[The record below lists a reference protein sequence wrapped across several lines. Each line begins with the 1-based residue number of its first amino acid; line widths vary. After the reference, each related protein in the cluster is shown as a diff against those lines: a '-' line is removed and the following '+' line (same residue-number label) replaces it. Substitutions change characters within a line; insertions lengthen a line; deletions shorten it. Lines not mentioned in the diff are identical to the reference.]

1 MKLDHLQPKRLM
13 WKIWVLILLIIVT
26 LALMI
31 LLTIRSSITQ
41 FIDEQVYE
49 TLQDVDYYLGNTNE
63 LENIPQNPIEYD
75 RRQQESRSV
84 NQLIFLPNGRI
95 IYGSAPLELTNRMY
109 QEAIEQTSEVAKY
122 QTTIDGEDV
131 YYIIRQNEY
140 DGELIYQASYAWDA
154 YRRELVSTLY
164 WRISILIGVISLL
177 SLIPAL
183 WMSRELTKPIVE
195 MERAVE
201 KISNRQWETVLPLA
215 RQDELGQLAR
225 SIDAMRQELQ
235 EQDVA
240 QQALLQNISHDL
252 KTPIMVIRGYAQSI
266 GDGIYPTGD
275 LKGSA
280 EVIDEEASRL
290 EKKVVDLLYVTKLEY
305 FKGQEMRLEP
315 INLDKLVELL
325 VSRFKL
331 RGNLDWTV
339 EGHAGEML
347 GDGEQIRVA
356 FENVLDNAL
365 RYAESRIHIRLSHTE
380 AGVEITI
387 ENDGPPVDENLD
399 LFHQFSRGKQGKF
412 GLGLFIVQRIVTLH
426 EGTVALGNTSDG
438 VAVHFHFSPS
448 NSNPKLKLDYRN

>member
-1 MKLDHLQPKRLM
+1 MFDQLKPKRLM

-31 LLTIRSSITQ
+31 LLTVRSSIAQ

-49 TLQDVDYYLGNTNE
+49 TLQDVDYYLGNTNQ

-109 QEAIEQTSEVAKY
+109 REAIEQTSEIAKY

-140 DGELIYQASYAWDA
+140 DGTLIYQASYAWDA
-154 YRRELVSTLY
+154 YRRELVSTLF

-215 RQDELGQLAR
+215 REDELGQLAR
-225 SIDAMRQELQ
+225 SIDAMRLELQ
-235 EQDVA
+235 EQDLA

-275 LKGSA
+275 LRGSA

-315 INLDKLVELL
+315 INLDKLMELL
-325 VSRFKL
+325 VARFKL
-331 RGNLDWTV
+331 RGDLEWAVT
-339 EGHAGEML
+339 GHAGEML

-365 RYAESRIHIRLSHTE
+365 RYAQSSIRIHLNRTD
-380 AGVEITI
+380 AGVEIVI
-387 ENDGPPVDENLD
+387 ANDGPPVDENLD

-426 EGTVALGNTSDG
+426 HGEVTLGNTADG
-438 VAVHFHFSPS
+438 VAVRFRFPHSKTVQIS
-448 NSNPKLKLDYRN
+448 NSDE

>member
-1 MKLDHLQPKRLM
+1 MNAIKPKRLM

-31 LLTIRSSITQ
+31 LITVRSSITQ

-49 TLQDVDYYLGNTNE
+49 TLRDVDYYLGNTNE
-63 LENIPQNPIEYD
+63 LENYPQNPIEYD

-109 QEAIEQTSEVAKY
+109 QEALNQSGQVERY

-140 DGELIYQASYAWDA
+140 DGTIVYQASYAWDA

-164 WRISILIGVISLL
+164 LRISILIGVISLL

-183 WMSRELTKPIVE
+183 LMSRQLTKPIVE

-201 KISNRQWETVLPLA
+201 KISNRQWETALPLD
-215 RQDELGQLAR
+215 RQDELGQLAH
-225 SIDAMRQELQ
+225 SIDAMRKELK
-235 EQDVA
+235 EQDLA

-275 LKGSA
+275 LKGSS

-305 FKGQEMRLEP
+305 FKGQEMKLEP
-315 INLDKLVELL
+315 INLDKLMELL
-325 VSRFKL
+325 VARFKL
-331 RGNLDWTV
+331 RGRLDWEING
-339 EGHAGEML
+339 EGGEML

-365 RYAESRIHIRLSHTE
+365 RYAETCIRIDLNRDES
-380 AGVEITI
+380 GVEII
-387 ENDGPPVDENLD
+387 IFNDGPPVDESLD

-426 EGTVALGNTSDG
+426 TGEVSLRNTGDGTAVRFYFPRLKPNHALK
-438 VAVHFHFSPS
+438 S
-448 NSNPKLKLDYRN
+448 NA

>member
-1 MKLDHLQPKRLM
+1 M

-31 LLTIRSSITQ
+31 LITIRSSITQ

-49 TLQDVDYYLGNTNE
+49 TLRDVDYYLGNTNE
-63 LENIPQNPIEYD
+63 LENYPQNPIEYD

-109 QEAIEQTSEVAKY
+109 QEALNQSGQVERY

-140 DGELIYQASYAWDA
+140 DGTIVYQASYAWDA

-183 WMSRELTKPIVE
+183 LMSRQLTKPIVE

-201 KISNRQWETVLPLA
+201 KISNRQWETALPLD
-215 RQDELGQLAR
+215 RQDELGQLAH
-225 SIDAMRQELQ
+225 SIDAMRKELK
-235 EQDVA
+235 EQDLA

-275 LKGSA
+275 LKGSS

-305 FKGQEMRLEP
+305 FKGQEMKLEP
-315 INLDKLVELL
+315 INLDKLMELL
-325 VSRFKL
+325 VARFKL
-331 RGNLDWTV
+331 RGQLDWEING
-339 EGHAGEML
+339 EGGEML

-365 RYAESRIHIRLSHTE
+365 RYAETCIRIDLNRDES
-380 AGVEITI
+380 GVEII
-387 ENDGPPVDENLD
+387 IFNDGPPVDESLD

-426 EGTVALGNTSDG
+426 TGEVSLRNTGDGTAVRFYFPRLKPNHALKSNT
-438 VAVHFHFSPS
+438 
-448 NSNPKLKLDYRN
+448 

>member
-1 MKLDHLQPKRLM
+1 MRIERLKPKRLM
-13 WKIWVLILLIIVT
+13 WKIWILILLIIVT

-31 LLTIRSSITQ
+31 LLTVRSSITQ

-49 TLQDVDYYLGNTNE
+49 TLEDVDYYLGNTNE
-63 LENIPQNPIEYD
+63 LENIPSNPIEYD

-109 QEAIEQTSEVAKY
+109 QEAIGQRNEISKY

-140 DGELIYQASYAWDA
+140 DGAIIYQASYAWDA

-164 WRISILIGVISLL
+164 LRISLLIGLISLL

-201 KISNRQWETVLPLA
+201 KISNRQWETVLPLS
-215 RQDELGQLAR
+215 REDELGQLAR

-235 EQDVA
+235 EQDLA

-280 EVIDEEASRL
+280 EIIDEEASRL
-290 EKKVVDLLYVTKLEY
+290 EKKVIDLLYVTKLEY
-305 FKGQEMRLEP
+305 FKGQEMKLEP
-315 INLDKLVELL
+315 INVDKLIELL
-325 VSRFKL
+325 VARFKL
-331 RGNLDWTV
+331 RGDLKWSVT
-339 EGHAGEML
+339 GQAGEMM
-347 GDGEQIRVA
+347 GEGEQIRVA
-356 FENVLDNAL
+356 FENVLDNAI
-365 RYAESRIHIRLSHTE
+365 RYAESSIEIVLNRTE
-380 AGVEITI
+380 QGIDIAIK
-387 ENDGPPVDENLD
+387 NDGPSVDENLN

-412 GLGLFIVQRIVTLH
+412 GLGLFIVHRIVTLH
-426 EGTVALGNTSDG
+426 QGTVSLGNTTNG
-438 VAVHFHFSPS
+438 VSVQFHFPHLKEGR
-448 NSNPKLKLDYRN
+448 NSKNEERF

>member
-1 MKLDHLQPKRLM
+1 MFEQLKPKRLM

-31 LLTIRSSITQ
+31 LLTVRSSIAQ

-49 TLQDVDYYLGNTNE
+49 TLQDVDYYLGNTNQ

-109 QEAIEQTSEVAKY
+109 REAIEQTSEIAKY

-140 DGELIYQASYAWDA
+140 DGTLIYQASYAWDA
-154 YRRELVSTLY
+154 YRRELVSTLF

-215 RQDELGQLAR
+215 REDELGQLAR
-225 SIDAMRQELQ
+225 SIDAMRLELQ
-235 EQDVA
+235 EQDLA

-275 LKGSA
+275 LRGSA

-315 INLDKLVELL
+315 INLDKLMELL
-325 VSRFKL
+325 VARFKL
-331 RGNLDWTV
+331 RGDLEWAVT
-339 EGHAGEML
+339 GHAGEML

-365 RYAESRIHIRLSHTE
+365 RYAQSSIRIHLNRTD
-380 AGVEITI
+380 AGVEIVI
-387 ENDGPPVDENLD
+387 ANDGPPVDENLD

-426 EGTVALGNTSDG
+426 HGEVTLGNTADG
-438 VAVHFHFSPS
+438 VAVRFRFPHSKTVQIS
-448 NSNPKLKLDYRN
+448 NSDE

>member
-1 MKLDHLQPKRLM
+1 MMNALKPKRLM

-31 LLTIRSSITQ
+31 LITIRSSITQ

-49 TLQDVDYYLGNTNE
+49 TLRDVDYYLGNTNE
-63 LENIPQNPIEYD
+63 LENYPQNPIEYD

-109 QEAIEQTSEVAKY
+109 QEALNQSGQVERY

-140 DGELIYQASYAWDA
+140 DGTIVYQASYAWDA

-183 WMSRELTKPIVE
+183 LMSRQLTKPIVE

-201 KISNRQWETVLPLA
+201 KISNRQWETALPLD
-215 RQDELGQLAR
+215 RQDELGQLAH
-225 SIDAMRQELQ
+225 SIDAMRKELK
-235 EQDVA
+235 EQDLA

-275 LKGSA
+275 LKGSS

-305 FKGQEMRLEP
+305 FKGQEMKLEP
-315 INLDKLVELL
+315 INLDKLMELL
-325 VSRFKL
+325 VARFKL
-331 RGNLDWTV
+331 RGQLDWEING
-339 EGHAGEML
+339 EGGEML

-365 RYAESRIHIRLSHTE
+365 RYAETCIRIDLNRDES
-380 AGVEITI
+380 GVEII
-387 ENDGPPVDENLD
+387 IFNDGPPVDESLD

-426 EGTVALGNTSDG
+426 TGEVSLRNTGDGTAVRFYFPRLKPNHALKSNT
-438 VAVHFHFSPS
+438 
-448 NSNPKLKLDYRN
+448 

>member
-1 MKLDHLQPKRLM
+1 MMDALKPKRLM

-31 LLTIRSSITQ
+31 LITVRSSITQ

-49 TLQDVDYYLGNTNE
+49 TLRDVDYYLGNTNE
-63 LENIPQNPIEYD
+63 LENYPQNPIEYD

-109 QEAIEQTSEVAKY
+109 QEALNQSGQVERY

-140 DGELIYQASYAWDA
+140 DGTIVYQASYAWDA

-164 WRISILIGVISLL
+164 LRISILIGIISLL

-183 WMSRELTKPIVE
+183 LMSRQLTKPIVE

-201 KISNRQWETVLPLA
+201 KISNRQWETALPLD
-215 RQDELGQLAR
+215 RQDELGQLAH
-225 SIDAMRQELQ
+225 SIDAMRKELK
-235 EQDVA
+235 EQDLA

-305 FKGQEMRLEP
+305 FKGQEMKLEP
-315 INLDKLVELL
+315 INLDKLMELL
-325 VSRFKL
+325 VARFKL
-331 RGNLDWTV
+331 RGQLDWEING
-339 EGHAGEML
+339 EGGEML

-365 RYAESRIHIRLSHTE
+365 RYAESCIRIDLRQDD

-387 ENDGPPVDENLD
+387 FNDGPPVDESLD

-426 EGTVALGNTSDG
+426 TGEVSLRNTGDGT
-438 VAVHFHFSPS
+438 AVRFYFPRLKS
-448 NSNPKLKLDYRN
+448 NQPLKSNA

>member
-1 MKLDHLQPKRLM
+1 MNAIKPKRLM

-31 LLTIRSSITQ
+31 LITVRSSITQ

-49 TLQDVDYYLGNTNE
+49 TLRDVDYYLGNTNE
-63 LENIPQNPIEYD
+63 LENYPQNPIEYD

-109 QEAIEQTSEVAKY
+109 QEALNQSGQVERY

-140 DGELIYQASYAWDA
+140 DGTIVYQASYAWDA

-164 WRISILIGVISLL
+164 LRISILIGVISLL

-183 WMSRELTKPIVE
+183 LMSRQLTKPIVE

-201 KISNRQWETVLPLA
+201 KISNRQWETALPLD
-215 RQDELGQLAR
+215 RQDELGQLAH
-225 SIDAMRQELQ
+225 SIDAMRKELK
-235 EQDVA
+235 EQDLA

-275 LKGSA
+275 LKGSS

-305 FKGQEMRLEP
+305 FKGQEMKLEP
-315 INLDKLVELL
+315 INLDKLMELL
-325 VSRFKL
+325 VARFKL
-331 RGNLDWTV
+331 RGQLDWEING
-339 EGHAGEML
+339 EGGEML

-356 FENVLDNAL
+356 FENALDNAL
-365 RYAESRIHIRLSHTE
+365 RYAETRIRIDLNRDES
-380 AGVEITI
+380 GVEII
-387 ENDGPPVDENLD
+387 IFNDGPPVDESLD

-426 EGTVALGNTSDG
+426 TGEVSLRNTGDGTAVRFYFPRLKPNHALK
-438 VAVHFHFSPS
+438 S
-448 NSNPKLKLDYRN
+448 NA

>member
-1 MKLDHLQPKRLM
+1 MMFEQLKPKRLM

-31 LLTIRSSITQ
+31 LLTVRSSIAQ

-63 LENIPQNPIEYD
+63 LENIPRNPIEYD

-109 QEAIEQTSEVAKY
+109 REAIEQTGEIEKY

-140 DGELIYQASYAWDA
+140 DGTTIYQASYAWDA
-154 YRRELVSTLY
+154 YRRELVSTLF

-215 RQDELGQLAR
+215 REDELGQLAR

-235 EQDVA
+235 EQDLA

-315 INLDKLVELL
+315 INVDKLMELL
-325 VSRFKL
+325 VARFKL
-331 RGNLDWTV
+331 RGDLDWTIT
-339 EGHAGEML
+339 GHAGEML

-365 RYAESRIHIRLSHTE
+365 RYAESTIQIELART
-380 AGVEITI
+380 GGEISVTI
-387 ENDGPPVDENLD
+387 KNDGPPVDENLD

-426 EGTVALGNTSDG
+426 QGEVTLGNTLNG
-438 VAVHFHFSPS
+438 VAVRFRFPQLKPIQNS
-448 NSNPKLKLDYRN
+448 NSDA

>member
-1 MKLDHLQPKRLM
+1 MFEQLKPKRLM

-31 LLTIRSSITQ
+31 LLTVRSSIAQ

-49 TLQDVDYYLGNTNE
+49 TLQDVDYYLGNTNQ

-109 QEAIEQTSEVAKY
+109 REAIEQTSEIAKY

-140 DGELIYQASYAWDA
+140 DGTLIYQASYAWDA
-154 YRRELVSTLY
+154 YRRELVSTLF

-215 RQDELGQLAR
+215 REDELGQLAR
-225 SIDAMRQELQ
+225 SIDAMRLELQ
-235 EQDVA
+235 EQDLA

-275 LKGSA
+275 LRGSA

-315 INLDKLVELL
+315 INLDKLMELL
-325 VSRFKL
+325 VARFKL
-331 RGNLDWTV
+331 RGDLEWAVT
-339 EGHAGEML
+339 GHAGEML

-365 RYAESRIHIRLSHTE
+365 RYAQSSIRIHLNRTD
-380 AGVEITI
+380 AGVDIVI
-387 ENDGPPVDENLD
+387 ANDGPPVDENLD

-426 EGTVALGNTSDG
+426 HGEVTLGNTADG
-438 VAVHFHFSPS
+438 VAVRFRFPHSKTVQIS
-448 NSNPKLKLDYRN
+448 NSDE

>member
-1 MKLDHLQPKRLM
+1 M

-31 LLTIRSSITQ
+31 LLTVRSSIAQ

-63 LENIPQNPIEYD
+63 LENIPRNPIEYD

-109 QEAIEQTSEVAKY
+109 REAIEQTGEIEKY

-140 DGELIYQASYAWDA
+140 DGTTIYQASYAWDA
-154 YRRELVSTLY
+154 YRRELVSTLF

-215 RQDELGQLAR
+215 REDELGQLAR

-235 EQDVA
+235 EQDLA

-305 FKGQEMRLEP
+305 FKGQEMRLET
-315 INLDKLVELL
+315 INVDKLMELL
-325 VSRFKL
+325 VARFKL
-331 RGNLDWTV
+331 RGDLDWTIT
-339 EGHAGEML
+339 GHAGEML

-365 RYAESRIHIRLSHTE
+365 RYAESTIQIELART
-380 AGVEITI
+380 GGEISVTI
-387 ENDGPPVDENLD
+387 KNDGPPVDENLD

-426 EGTVALGNTSDG
+426 QGEVTLGNTSNG
-438 VAVHFHFSPS
+438 VAVRFRFPQLKPIQNS
-448 NSNPKLKLDYRN
+448 NSDA

>member
-1 MKLDHLQPKRLM
+1 MNALKPKRLM

-31 LLTIRSSITQ
+31 LITIRSSITQ

-49 TLQDVDYYLGNTNE
+49 TLRDVDYYLGNTNE
-63 LENIPQNPIEYD
+63 LENYPQNPIEYD

-109 QEAIEQTSEVAKY
+109 QEALNQSGQVERY

-140 DGELIYQASYAWDA
+140 DGTIVYQASYAWDA

-183 WMSRELTKPIVE
+183 LMSRQLTKPIVE

-201 KISNRQWETVLPLA
+201 KISNRQWETALPLD
-215 RQDELGQLAR
+215 RQDELGQLAH
-225 SIDAMRQELQ
+225 SIDAMRKELK
-235 EQDVA
+235 EQDLA

-275 LKGSA
+275 LKGSS

-305 FKGQEMRLEP
+305 FKGQEMKLEP
-315 INLDKLVELL
+315 INLDKLMELL
-325 VSRFKL
+325 VARFKL
-331 RGNLDWTV
+331 RGQLDWEING
-339 EGHAGEML
+339 EGGEML

-365 RYAESRIHIRLSHTE
+365 RYAETCIRIDLNRDES
-380 AGVEITI
+380 GVEII
-387 ENDGPPVDENLD
+387 IFNDGPPVDESLD

-426 EGTVALGNTSDG
+426 TGEVSLRNTGDGTAVRFYFPRLKPNHALKSNT
-438 VAVHFHFSPS
+438 
-448 NSNPKLKLDYRN
+448 

>member
-1 MKLDHLQPKRLM
+1 MMNAIKPKRLM

-31 LLTIRSSITQ
+31 LITVRSSITQ

-49 TLQDVDYYLGNTNE
+49 TLRDVDYYLGNTNE
-63 LENIPQNPIEYD
+63 LENYPQNPIEYD

-109 QEAIEQTSEVAKY
+109 QEALNQSGQVERY

-140 DGELIYQASYAWDA
+140 DGTIVYQASYAWDA

-164 WRISILIGVISLL
+164 LRISILIGVISLL

-183 WMSRELTKPIVE
+183 LMSRQLTKPIVE

-201 KISNRQWETVLPLA
+201 KISNRQWETALPLD
-215 RQDELGQLAR
+215 RQDELGQLAH
-225 SIDAMRQELQ
+225 SIDAMRKELK
-235 EQDVA
+235 EQDLA

-275 LKGSA
+275 LKGSS

-305 FKGQEMRLEP
+305 FKGQEMKLEP
-315 INLDKLVELL
+315 INLDKLMELL
-325 VSRFKL
+325 VARFKL
-331 RGNLDWTV
+331 RGRLDWEING
-339 EGHAGEML
+339 EGGEML

-365 RYAESRIHIRLSHTE
+365 RYAETCIRIDLNRDES
-380 AGVEITI
+380 GVEII
-387 ENDGPPVDENLD
+387 IFNDGPPVDESLD

-426 EGTVALGNTSDG
+426 TGEVSLRNTGDGTAVRFYFPRLKPNHALK
-438 VAVHFHFSPS
+438 S
-448 NSNPKLKLDYRN
+448 NA

>member
-1 MKLDHLQPKRLM
+1 MMNALKPKRLM

-31 LLTIRSSITQ
+31 LITIRSSITQ

-49 TLQDVDYYLGNTNE
+49 TLRDVDYYLGNTNE
-63 LENIPQNPIEYD
+63 LENYPQNPIEYD

-109 QEAIEQTSEVAKY
+109 QEALNQSGQVERY

-140 DGELIYQASYAWDA
+140 DGTIVYQASYAWDA

-183 WMSRELTKPIVE
+183 LMSRQLTKPIVE

-201 KISNRQWETVLPLA
+201 KISNRQWETALPLD
-215 RQDELGQLAR
+215 RQDELGQLAH
-225 SIDAMRQELQ
+225 SIDAMRKELK
-235 EQDVA
+235 EQDLA

-275 LKGSA
+275 LKGSS

-305 FKGQEMRLEP
+305 FKGQEMKLEP
-315 INLDKLVELL
+315 INLDKLMELL
-325 VSRFKL
+325 VARFKL
-331 RGNLDWTV
+331 RGQLDWEING
-339 EGHAGEML
+339 EGGEML

-365 RYAESRIHIRLSHTE
+365 RYAETCIRIDLNRDES
-380 AGVEITI
+380 GVEII
-387 ENDGPPVDENLD
+387 IFNDGPPVDESLD

-426 EGTVALGNTSDG
+426 TGEVSLRNTGDGTAVRFYFPRLNPNHALKSD
-438 VAVHFHFSPS
+438 A
-448 NSNPKLKLDYRN
+448 

>member
-1 MKLDHLQPKRLM
+1 MMNAIKPKRLM

-31 LLTIRSSITQ
+31 LITVRSSITQ

-49 TLQDVDYYLGNTNE
+49 TLRDVDYYLGNTNE
-63 LENIPQNPIEYD
+63 LENYPQNPIEYD

-109 QEAIEQTSEVAKY
+109 QEALNQSGQVERY

-140 DGELIYQASYAWDA
+140 DGTIVYQASYAWDA

-164 WRISILIGVISLL
+164 LRISILIGVISLL

-183 WMSRELTKPIVE
+183 LMSRQLTKPIVE

-201 KISNRQWETVLPLA
+201 KISNRQWETALPLD
-215 RQDELGQLAR
+215 RQDELGQLAH
-225 SIDAMRQELQ
+225 SIDAMRKELK
-235 EQDVA
+235 EQDLA

-275 LKGSA
+275 LKGSS

-305 FKGQEMRLEP
+305 FKGQEMKLEP
-315 INLDKLVELL
+315 INLDKLMELL
-325 VSRFKL
+325 VARFKL
-331 RGNLDWTV
+331 RGQLDWEING
-339 EGHAGEML
+339 EGGEML

-365 RYAESRIHIRLSHTE
+365 RYAETCIRIDLNRDES
-380 AGVEITI
+380 GVEII
-387 ENDGPPVDENLD
+387 IFNDGPPVDESLD

-426 EGTVALGNTSDG
+426 TGEVSLRNTGDGTAVRFYFPRLKPNNALK
-438 VAVHFHFSPS
+438 S
-448 NSNPKLKLDYRN
+448 NA

>member
-1 MKLDHLQPKRLM
+1 MMNALKPKRLM

-31 LLTIRSSITQ
+31 LITIRSSITQ

-49 TLQDVDYYLGNTNE
+49 TLRDVDYYLGNTNE
-63 LENIPQNPIEYD
+63 LENYPQNPIEYD

-109 QEAIEQTSEVAKY
+109 QEALNQSGQVERY

-140 DGELIYQASYAWDA
+140 DGTIVYQASYAWDA

-183 WMSRELTKPIVE
+183 LMSRQLTKPIVE

-201 KISNRQWETVLPLA
+201 KISNRQWETALPLD
-215 RQDELGQLAR
+215 RQDELGQLAH
-225 SIDAMRQELQ
+225 SIDAMRKELK
-235 EQDVA
+235 EQDLA

-275 LKGSA
+275 LKGSS

-305 FKGQEMRLEP
+305 FKGQEMKLEP
-315 INLDKLVELL
+315 INLDKLMELL
-325 VSRFKL
+325 VARFKL
-331 RGNLDWTV
+331 RGQLDWEING
-339 EGHAGEML
+339 EGGEML

-365 RYAESRIHIRLSHTE
+365 RYAETCIRIDLNRDES
-380 AGVEITI
+380 GVEII
-387 ENDGPPVDENLD
+387 IFNDGPPVDESLD

-426 EGTVALGNTSDG
+426 TGEVSLRNTGDGTAVKFYFPRLKPNHALK
-438 VAVHFHFSPS
+438 S
-448 NSNPKLKLDYRN
+448 NA

>member
-1 MKLDHLQPKRLM
+1 MMFEQLKPKRLM

-31 LLTIRSSITQ
+31 LLTVRSSIAQ

-63 LENIPQNPIEYD
+63 LENIPRNPIEYD

-109 QEAIEQTSEVAKY
+109 REAIEQTGEIEKY

-140 DGELIYQASYAWDA
+140 DGTTIYQASYAWDA
-154 YRRELVSTLY
+154 YRRELVSTLF

-215 RQDELGQLAR
+215 REDELGQLAR

-235 EQDVA
+235 EQDLA

-315 INLDKLVELL
+315 INVDKLMELL
-325 VSRFKL
+325 VARFKL
-331 RGNLDWTV
+331 RGDLDWTIT
-339 EGHAGEML
+339 GHAGEML

-365 RYAESRIHIRLSHTE
+365 RYAESTIQIELART
-380 AGVEITI
+380 GGEISVTI
-387 ENDGPPVDENLD
+387 KNDGPPVDENLD

-426 EGTVALGNTSDG
+426 QGEVTLGNTSNG
-438 VAVHFHFSPS
+438 VAVRFRFPQLKPIQNS
-448 NSNPKLKLDYRN
+448 NSDA

>member
-1 MKLDHLQPKRLM
+1 MFEQLKPKRLM
-13 WKIWVLILLIIVT
+13 WKIWLLILLIIVT

-31 LLTIRSSITQ
+31 LLTVRSSITQ

-49 TLQDVDYYLGNTNE
+49 TLQDVDYYLGNTNQ

-109 QEAIEQTSEVAKY
+109 REAIEQTSEIAKY

-140 DGELIYQASYAWDA
+140 DGTLIYQASYAWDA
-154 YRRELVSTLY
+154 YRRELVSTLF

-201 KISNRQWETVLPLA
+201 KISNRQWEAVLPLA
-215 RQDELGQLAR
+215 REDELGQLAR
-225 SIDAMRQELQ
+225 SIDAMRLELQ
-235 EQDVA
+235 EQDLA

-275 LKGSA
+275 LRGSA

-315 INLDKLVELL
+315 INLDKLMELL
-325 VSRFKL
+325 VARFKL
-331 RGNLDWTV
+331 RGDLEWAVT
-339 EGHAGEML
+339 GHAGEML

-365 RYAESRIHIRLSHTE
+365 RYAQSSIRIHLNRTD
-380 AGVEITI
+380 AGVEIVI
-387 ENDGPPVDENLD
+387 ANDGPPVDENLD

-426 EGTVALGNTSDG
+426 HGEVTLGNTADG
-438 VAVHFHFSPS
+438 VAVRFRFPHSKTVQIS
-448 NSNPKLKLDYRN
+448 NSDE

>member
-1 MKLDHLQPKRLM
+1 MMNALKPKRLM

-31 LLTIRSSITQ
+31 LITIRSSITQ

-49 TLQDVDYYLGNTNE
+49 TLRDVDYYLGNTNE
-63 LENIPQNPIEYD
+63 LENYPQNPIEYD

-109 QEAIEQTSEVAKY
+109 QEALNQSGQVERY

-140 DGELIYQASYAWDA
+140 DGTIVYQASYAWDA

-183 WMSRELTKPIVE
+183 LMSRQLTKPIVE

-201 KISNRQWETVLPLA
+201 KISNRQWETALPLD
-215 RQDELGQLAR
+215 RQDELGQLAH
-225 SIDAMRQELQ
+225 SIDAMRKELK
-235 EQDVA
+235 EQDLA

-275 LKGSA
+275 LKGSS

-305 FKGQEMRLEP
+305 FKGQEMKLEP
-315 INLDKLVELL
+315 INLDKLMELL
-325 VSRFKL
+325 VARFKL
-331 RGNLDWTV
+331 RGQLDWEING
-339 EGHAGEML
+339 EGGEML

-365 RYAESRIHIRLSHTE
+365 RYAETCIRIDLNRDES
-380 AGVEITI
+380 GVEITI
-387 ENDGPPVDENLD
+387 FNDGPPVDESLD

-426 EGTVALGNTSDG
+426 TGEVSLRNTGDGTAVRFYFPRLNPNHALK
-438 VAVHFHFSPS
+438 S
-448 NSNPKLKLDYRN
+448 NA

>member
-1 MKLDHLQPKRLM
+1 MFEQLKPKRLM

-31 LLTIRSSITQ
+31 LLTVRSSITQ

-49 TLQDVDYYLGNTNE
+49 TLQDVDYYLGNTNQ

-109 QEAIEQTSEVAKY
+109 REAIEQTSEIAKY

-140 DGELIYQASYAWDA
+140 DGTLIYQASYAWDA
-154 YRRELVSTLY
+154 YRRELVSTLF

-201 KISNRQWETVLPLA
+201 KISNRQWEAVLPLA
-215 RQDELGQLAR
+215 REDELGQLAR
-225 SIDAMRQELQ
+225 SIDAMRLELQ
-235 EQDVA
+235 EQDLA

-252 KTPIMVIRGYAQSI
+252 KTPIMVVRGYAQSI

-275 LKGSA
+275 LRGSA

-315 INLDKLVELL
+315 INLDKLMELL
-325 VSRFKL
+325 VARFKL
-331 RGNLDWTV
+331 RGDLEWAVT
-339 EGHAGEML
+339 GHAGEML

-365 RYAESRIHIRLSHTE
+365 RYAQSSIRIHLNRTD
-380 AGVEITI
+380 AGVEIVI
-387 ENDGPPVDENLD
+387 ANDGPPVDENLD

-426 EGTVALGNTSDG
+426 HGEVTLGNTADG
-438 VAVHFHFSPS
+438 VAVRFRFPHSKTVQIS
-448 NSNPKLKLDYRN
+448 NSDE

>member
-1 MKLDHLQPKRLM
+1 MMFEQLKPKRLM

-31 LLTIRSSITQ
+31 LLTVRSSIAQ

-63 LENIPQNPIEYD
+63 LENIPRNPIEYD

-109 QEAIEQTSEVAKY
+109 REAIEQTGEIEKY

-140 DGELIYQASYAWDA
+140 DGTTIYQASYAWDA
-154 YRRELVSTLY
+154 YRRELVSTLF

-215 RQDELGQLAR
+215 REDELGQLAR

-235 EQDVA
+235 EQDLA

-315 INLDKLVELL
+315 INVDKLMELL
-325 VSRFKL
+325 VARFKL
-331 RGNLDWTV
+331 RGDLDWTIT
-339 EGHAGEML
+339 GHAGEML

-365 RYAESRIHIRLSHTE
+365 RYAES
-380 AGVEITI
+380 TI
-387 ENDGPPVDENLD
+387 QIELARTGGKISVTIKNDGPPVDENLD

-426 EGTVALGNTSDG
+426 QGEVTLGNTSNG
-438 VAVHFHFSPS
+438 VAVRFRFPQLKPIQNS
-448 NSNPKLKLDYRN
+448 NSDA

>member
-1 MKLDHLQPKRLM
+1 M

-31 LLTIRSSITQ
+31 LITVRSSITQ

-49 TLQDVDYYLGNTNE
+49 TLRDVDYYLGNTNE
-63 LENIPQNPIEYD
+63 LENYPQNPIEYD

-109 QEAIEQTSEVAKY
+109 QEALNQGGQVERY

-140 DGELIYQASYAWDA
+140 DGTIVYQASYAWDA

-164 WRISILIGVISLL
+164 LRISILIGIISLL

-183 WMSRELTKPIVE
+183 LMSRQLTKPIVE

-201 KISNRQWETVLPLA
+201 KISNRQWETALPLD
-215 RQDELGQLAR
+215 RQDELGQLAH
-225 SIDAMRQELQ
+225 SIDAMRKELK
-235 EQDVA
+235 EQDLA

-305 FKGQEMRLEP
+305 FKGQEMKLEP
-315 INLDKLVELL
+315 INLDKLMELL
-325 VSRFKL
+325 VARFKL
-331 RGNLDWTV
+331 RGQLDWEING
-339 EGHAGEML
+339 EGGEML

-365 RYAESRIHIRLSHTE
+365 RYAESCIRIDLRQDD

-387 ENDGPPVDENLD
+387 FNDGPPVDESLD

-426 EGTVALGNTSDG
+426 TGEVSLRNTGDGT
-438 VAVHFHFSPS
+438 AVRFYFPRLKS
-448 NSNPKLKLDYRN
+448 NQPLKSNA

>member
-1 MKLDHLQPKRLM
+1 MMDALKPKRLM

-31 LLTIRSSITQ
+31 LITVRSSITQ

-49 TLQDVDYYLGNTNE
+49 TLRDVDYYLGNTNE
-63 LENIPQNPIEYD
+63 LENYPQNPIEYD

-109 QEAIEQTSEVAKY
+109 QEALNQNGQVERY

-140 DGELIYQASYAWDA
+140 DGTIVYQASYAWDA

-164 WRISILIGVISLL
+164 WRISILIGIISLL

-183 WMSRELTKPIVE
+183 LMSRQLTKPIVE

-201 KISNRQWETVLPLA
+201 KISNRQWETALPLD
-215 RQDELGQLAR
+215 RQDELGQLAH
-225 SIDAMRQELQ
+225 SIDAMRKELK
-235 EQDVA
+235 EQDLA

-275 LKGSA
+275 LKGSS

-305 FKGQEMRLEP
+305 FKGQETKLEP
-315 INLDKLVELL
+315 INLDKLMELL
-325 VSRFKL
+325 VARFKL
-331 RGNLDWTV
+331 RGELDWEING
-339 EGHAGEML
+339 EGGEML

-365 RYAESRIHIRLSHTE
+365 RYAETCIRIDLKRDES
-380 AGVEITI
+380 GVEII
-387 ENDGPPVDENLD
+387 IFNDGPPVDESLD

-426 EGTVALGNTSDG
+426 TGEVSLRNTGDGT
-438 VAVHFHFSPS
+438 AVRFYFPRLKPNQSLKS
-448 NSNPKLKLDYRN
+448 NA

>member
-1 MKLDHLQPKRLM
+1 MMDALKPKRLM

-31 LLTIRSSITQ
+31 LITVRSSITQ

-49 TLQDVDYYLGNTNE
+49 TLRDVDYYLGNTNE
-63 LENIPQNPIEYD
+63 LENYPQNPIEYD

-109 QEAIEQTSEVAKY
+109 QEALNQSGQVERY

-131 YYIIRQNEY
+131 YYIIHQNEY
-140 DGELIYQASYAWDA
+140 DGTIVYQVSYAWDA

-164 WRISILIGVISLL
+164 WRISILIGIISLL

-183 WMSRELTKPIVE
+183 LMSRQLTKPIVE

-201 KISNRQWETVLPLA
+201 KISNRQWETALPLD
-215 RQDELGQLAR
+215 RQDELGQLAH
-225 SIDAMRQELQ
+225 SIDAMRKELK
-235 EQDVA
+235 EQDLA

-266 GDGIYPTGD
+266 ADGIYPTGD

-305 FKGQEMRLEP
+305 FKGQEMKLEP
-315 INLDKLVELL
+315 INLDKLMELL
-325 VSRFKL
+325 VARFKL
-331 RGNLDWTV
+331 RGQLDWEING
-339 EGHAGEML
+339 EGGEML

-365 RYAESRIHIRLSHTE
+365 RYAESCIRIDLHQDD

-387 ENDGPPVDENLD
+387 FNDGPPVDESLD

-426 EGTVALGNTSDG
+426 TGEVSLRNTGDGT
-438 VAVHFHFSPS
+438 AVRFYFPRLKS
-448 NSNPKLKLDYRN
+448 NQPLKSNA

>member
-1 MKLDHLQPKRLM
+1 M

-31 LLTIRSSITQ
+31 LITIRSSITQ

-49 TLQDVDYYLGNTNE
+49 TLRDVDYYLGNTNE
-63 LENIPQNPIEYD
+63 LENYPQNPIEYD

-109 QEAIEQTSEVAKY
+109 QEALNQSGQVERY

-140 DGELIYQASYAWDA
+140 DGTIVYQASYAWDA

-183 WMSRELTKPIVE
+183 LMSRQLTKPIVE

-201 KISNRQWETVLPLA
+201 KISNRQWETALPLD
-215 RQDELGQLAR
+215 RQDELGQLAH
-225 SIDAMRQELQ
+225 SIDAMRKELK
-235 EQDVA
+235 EQDLA

-275 LKGSA
+275 LKGSS

-305 FKGQEMRLEP
+305 FKGQEMKLEP
-315 INLDKLVELL
+315 INLDKLMELL
-325 VSRFKL
+325 VARFKL
-331 RGNLDWTV
+331 RGQLDWEING
-339 EGHAGEML
+339 EGGEML

-365 RYAESRIHIRLSHTE
+365 RYAETCIRIDLNRDES
-380 AGVEITI
+380 GVEII
-387 ENDGPPVDENLD
+387 IFNDGPPVDESLD

-426 EGTVALGNTSDG
+426 TGEVSLRNTGDGTAVRLYFPRLKPNHALK
-438 VAVHFHFSPS
+438 S
-448 NSNPKLKLDYRN
+448 NA

>member
-1 MKLDHLQPKRLM
+1 
-13 WKIWVLILLIIVT
+13 
-26 LALMI
+26 
-31 LLTIRSSITQ
+31 
-41 FIDEQVYE
+41 
-49 TLQDVDYYLGNTNE
+49 
-63 LENIPQNPIEYD
+63 
-75 RRQQESRSV
+75 
-84 NQLIFLPNGRI
+84 
-95 IYGSAPLELTNRMY
+95 MY
-109 QEAIEQTSEVAKY
+109 QEALEQTSEIAKY

-140 DGELIYQASYAWDA
+140 NGELIYQASYAWDA

-331 RGNLDWTV
+331 RGNVEWTV

-365 RYAESRIHIRLSHTE
+365 RYAESRIHIQLSHSET
-380 AGVEITI
+380 GVDISI

-426 EGTVALGNTSDG
+426 EGTVALGNTNDG
-438 VAVHFHFSPS
+438 VSVHFHFPSS
-448 NSNPKLKLDYRN
+448 NSHPKLKLDHRN

>member
-1 MKLDHLQPKRLM
+1 MMDALKPKRLM

-31 LLTIRSSITQ
+31 LITVRSSITQ

-49 TLQDVDYYLGNTNE
+49 TLRDVDYYLGNTNE
-63 LENIPQNPIEYD
+63 LENYPQNPIEYD

-109 QEAIEQTSEVAKY
+109 QEALNQSGQVERY

-140 DGELIYQASYAWDA
+140 DGTIVYQASYAWDA

-164 WRISILIGVISLL
+164 WRISILIGIISLL

-183 WMSRELTKPIVE
+183 LMSRQLTKPIVE

-201 KISNRQWETVLPLA
+201 KISNRQWETALPLD
-215 RQDELGQLAR
+215 RQDELGQLAH
-225 SIDAMRQELQ
+225 SIDAMRKELK
-235 EQDVA
+235 EQDLA

-305 FKGQEMRLEP
+305 FKGQEMKLEP
-315 INLDKLVELL
+315 INLDKLMELL
-325 VSRFKL
+325 VARFKL
-331 RGNLDWTV
+331 RGQLDWEING
-339 EGHAGEML
+339 EGGEML

-365 RYAESRIHIRLSHTE
+365 RYAESCIRIDLRQDD

-387 ENDGPPVDENLD
+387 FNDGPPVDESLD

-426 EGTVALGNTSDG
+426 TGEVSLRNTGDGT
-438 VAVHFHFSPS
+438 AVRFYFPRLKSNQPL
-448 NSNPKLKLDYRN
+448 NSNA

>member
-1 MKLDHLQPKRLM
+1 MFEQLKPKRLM

-31 LLTIRSSITQ
+31 LLTVRSSIAQ

-49 TLQDVDYYLGNTNE
+49 TLQDVDYYLGNTNQ

-109 QEAIEQTSEVAKY
+109 REAIEQTSEIAKY

-140 DGELIYQASYAWDA
+140 DGTLIYQASYAWDA
-154 YRRELVSTLY
+154 YRRELVSTLF

-215 RQDELGQLAR
+215 REDELGQLAR
-225 SIDAMRQELQ
+225 SIDAMRLELQ
-235 EQDVA
+235 EQDLA

-275 LKGSA
+275 LRGSA

-315 INLDKLVELL
+315 INLDKLLELL
-325 VSRFKL
+325 VARFKL
-331 RGNLDWTV
+331 RGDLEWAV
-339 EGHAGEML
+339 AGHAGEML

-365 RYAESRIHIRLSHTE
+365 RYAQSSIRIHLNRTD
-380 AGVEITI
+380 AGVDIVI
-387 ENDGPPVDENLD
+387 ANDGPPVDENLD

-426 EGTVALGNTSDG
+426 HGEVTLGNTADG
-438 VAVHFHFSPS
+438 VAVRFRFPHSKTVQIS
-448 NSNPKLKLDYRN
+448 NSDE

>member
-1 MKLDHLQPKRLM
+1 MFEQLKPKRLM

-31 LLTIRSSITQ
+31 LLTVRSSIAQ

-49 TLQDVDYYLGNTNE
+49 TLQDVDYYLGNTNQ

-109 QEAIEQTSEVAKY
+109 REAIEQTSEITKY

-140 DGELIYQASYAWDA
+140 DGTLIYQASYAWDA
-154 YRRELVSTLY
+154 YRRELVSTLF

-215 RQDELGQLAR
+215 REDELGQLAR
-225 SIDAMRQELQ
+225 SIDAMRLELQ
-235 EQDVA
+235 EQDLA

-275 LKGSA
+275 LRGSA

-315 INLDKLVELL
+315 INLDKLMELL
-325 VSRFKL
+325 VARFKL
-331 RGNLDWTV
+331 RGDLEWAVT
-339 EGHAGEML
+339 GHAGEML

-365 RYAESRIHIRLSHTE
+365 RYAQSSIRIHLNRTD
-380 AGVEITI
+380 AGVEIVI
-387 ENDGPPVDENLD
+387 ANDGPPVDENLD

-426 EGTVALGNTSDG
+426 HGEVTLGNTADG
-438 VAVHFHFSPS
+438 VAVRFRFPHSKTVQIS
-448 NSNPKLKLDYRN
+448 NSDE

>member
-1 MKLDHLQPKRLM
+1 MMMDQLKPKRLM
-13 WKIWVLILLIIVT
+13 WKIWMLILLIIVT

-63 LENIPQNPIEYD
+63 LDNYPQNPIEYD

-109 QEAIEQTSEVAKY
+109 QEALNQTSDVEKY

-131 YYIIRQNEY
+131 YYILRQNEY
-140 DGELIYQASYAWDA
+140 DGTLIYQASYAWDA

-164 WRISILIGVISLL
+164 WRISILIGIISLL

-201 KISNRQWETVLPLA
+201 KISNRQWETALPLD
-215 RQDELGQLAR
+215 RQDELGQLAH
-225 SIDAMRQELQ
+225 SIDAMRKELK
-235 EQDVA
+235 EQDLA

-305 FKGQEMRLEP
+305 FKGQEMKLEP
-315 INLDKLVELL
+315 INLDKLTDLL
-325 VSRFKL
+325 VARFKL
-331 RGNLDWTV
+331 RGNLDWV
-339 EGHAGEML
+339 ISGEGGEIM

-365 RYAESRIHIRLSHTE
+365 RYAETTIRIHLSRDIK
-380 AGVEITI
+380 GVEVVVS
-387 ENDGPPVDENLD
+387 NDGPPVDESLD

-412 GLGLFIVQRIVTLH
+412 GLGLFIVQRIMTLH
-426 EGTVALGNTSDG
+426 KGEVSLRNTGDGT
-438 VAVHFHFSPS
+438 AVRFYFPRLSES
-448 NSNPKLKLDYRN
+448 ENSKSEA

>member
-1 MKLDHLQPKRLM
+1 MFEQLKPKRLM
-13 WKIWVLILLIIVT
+13 WKIWILILLIIVT

-31 LLTIRSSITQ
+31 LLTVRSSITQ

-49 TLQDVDYYLGNTNE
+49 TLQDVDYYLGNTNQ
-63 LENIPQNPIEYD
+63 LENIPRNPIEYD

-95 IYGSAPLELTNRMY
+95 IYGSAPLELTNQMY
-109 QEAIEQTSEVAKY
+109 REAIEQTTEIAKY

-140 DGELIYQASYAWDA
+140 DGALIYQASYAWDA
-154 YRRELVSTLY
+154 YRRELVSTLF

-215 RQDELGQLAR
+215 REDELGQLAR
-225 SIDAMRQELQ
+225 SIDAMRLELQ
-235 EQDVA
+235 EQDLA

-275 LKGSA
+275 LKASA

-315 INLDKLVELL
+315 INLDKLMELL
-325 VSRFKL
+325 VARFKL
-331 RGNLDWTV
+331 RGDLDWTV
-339 EGHAGEML
+339 TGQAGEML

-365 RYAESRIHIRLSHTE
+365 RYATSSIRIHLNRTDMGIDI
-380 AGVEITI
+380 VI
-387 ENDGPPVDENLD
+387 ENDGPPVDEQLD

-426 EGTVALGNTSDG
+426 HGEVTLGNTADG
-438 VAVHFHFSPS
+438 VAVRFRFPP
-448 NSNPKLKLDYRN
+448 PKTVQISESED

>member
-1 MKLDHLQPKRLM
+1 MFEQLKPKRLM
-13 WKIWVLILLIIVT
+13 WKIWLLILLIIVT

-31 LLTIRSSITQ
+31 LLTVRSSITQ

-49 TLQDVDYYLGNTNE
+49 TLQDVDYYLGNTNQ

-109 QEAIEQTSEVAKY
+109 REAIEQTSEIAKY

-140 DGELIYQASYAWDA
+140 DGTLIYQASYAWDA
-154 YRRELVSTLY
+154 YRRELVSTLF

-201 KISNRQWETVLPLA
+201 KISNRQWEAVLPLA
-215 RQDELGQLAR
+215 REDELGQLAR
-225 SIDAMRQELQ
+225 SIDAMRLELQ
-235 EQDVA
+235 EQDLA

-252 KTPIMVIRGYAQSI
+252 KTPIMVVRGYAQSI

-275 LKGSA
+275 LRGSA

-315 INLDKLVELL
+315 INLDKLMELL
-325 VSRFKL
+325 VARFKL
-331 RGNLDWTV
+331 RGDLEWAVT
-339 EGHAGEML
+339 GHAGEML

-365 RYAESRIHIRLSHTE
+365 RYAQSSIRIHLNRTD
-380 AGVEITI
+380 AGVEIVI
-387 ENDGPPVDENLD
+387 ANDGPPVDENLD

-426 EGTVALGNTSDG
+426 HGEVTLGNTADG
-438 VAVHFHFSPS
+438 VAVRFRFPHSKTVQIS
-448 NSNPKLKLDYRN
+448 NSDE